1 MTLTKVDPAR
11 VIHLVALGCFWA
23 IVLGLTIDISK
34 QQMGQPLIYKAEIAQ
49 AEETEPQEVLIEKKI
64 EWTKE
69 RIREEVDKKA
79 LEYGGDS
86 DRIWRVLMCESGAS
100 TTIQSY
106 HTTKLGR
113 ENSWGLAQIHLT
125 SHPHITKE
133 QAIDPEFAIDY
144 LAKHLTKGTDKWSCK

>member
-1 MTLTKVDPAR
+1 MKRLER
-11 VIHLVALGCFWA
+11 VGHIVTVGVFWG
-23 IVLGLTIDISK
+23 IVLGLAIDISK
-34 QQMGQPLIYKAEIAQ
+34 QQMGQPLIYKAEIAH
-49 AEETEPQEVLIEKKI
+49 AEETPKEVLIEKKI
-64 EWTKE
+64 EWSKD
-69 RIREEVDKKA
+69 RIREEVDRKA

-106 HTTKLGR
+106 HRNKEGVR

>member
-1 MTLTKVDPAR
+1 MKRLNR
-11 VIHLVALGCFWA
+11 VGHIVTVGVLWG
-23 IVLGLTIDISK
+23 IVLGLAIDTAK
-34 QQMGQPLIYKAEIAQ
+34 REVGKPLIYQAEIAH
-49 AEETEPQEVLIEKKI
+49 AEETPKEVLIETKI

-106 HTTKLGR
+106 HTTALGR

-144 LAKHLTKGTDKWSCK
+144 LAKHLTRGTDKWSCK

>member
-1 MTLTKVDPAR
+1 MKRLNR
-11 VIHLVALGCFWA
+11 VGHIVTVGVFWGILLALV
-23 IVLGLTIDISK
+23 IDTA
-34 QQMGQPLIYKAEIAQ
+34 QREMGQPLIYQAEIAH
-49 AEETEPQEVLIEKKI
+49 AEEIAPKEVLIEKKI

-144 LAKHLTKGTDKWSCK
+144 LAKHLTRGTDKWSCK